1 MPLGFTGDIL
11 AEVLKVPPDSINE
24 IISGKRDITVDM
36 ALRLARYFNT
46 TPELWTGLQEDY
58 ELRMARSANV
68 ATMTSRL
75 HALAVQ
81 NCGRELSA
89 LAVGFPDEKAP
100 RGIEG
105 RPLVVERPLPEDMT
119 DGFQWGKVGGQITS
133 GDAALDHLEDGLKEA
148 PAGGGR
154 ASAFGWFGEHG
165 FDEIPSGLRAA
176 GVINGVF
183 HALTEAALKS

>member
-1 MPLGFTGDIL
+1 M
-11 AEVLKVPPDSINE
+11 
-24 IISGKRDITVDM
+24 
-36 ALRLARYFNT
+36 
-46 TPELWTGLQEDY
+46 
-58 ELRMARSANV
+58 
-68 ATMTSRL
+68 
-75 HALAVQ
+75 AVQ
-81 NCGRELSA
+81 NGGRELSA
-89 LAVGFPDEKAP
+89 LAVGFPDENAP

-119 DGFQWGKVGGQITS
+119 DGFPRGKVGGQITP